1 MSVRQLWYSRPWG
14 SEVYVQQLWHSWHS
28 WLNLMSSGSTSG
40 QVCGC
45 NTQTPVHKPYCTCVW
60 LQHPNTCPQTWLR
73 LCVVATPKHLS
84 THLTAPVCGCN
95 TQTPVHKPYL
105 QRYALG
111 TYLLAENL
119 KDLFKNLSTHLLA
132 RWLHRGSGRS
142 IRTLR
147 HISRTQSVSLC
158 RFCNHNPGHPNR
170 TQHWGPITTAL
181 PPQPSDHQ
189 RPNSQPTNAA
199 LVTSRQKHWRQMA
212 LVGSRFLAPSAAIVG
227 NGSQWFF
234 VKNDMPPV
242 SSEGHL
248 WPRGSTSEQVHPSTC
263 GASPA

>member
-1 MSVRQLWYSRPWG
+1 MSP
-14 SEVYVQQLWHSWHS
+14 
-28 WLNLMSSGSTSG
+28 GSTSG
-40 QVCGC
+40 QV
-45 NTQTPVHKPYCTCVW
+45 W
-60 LQHPNTCPQTWLR
+60 MQHTNTCPQTLLR
-73 LCVVATPKHLS
+73 LCVDATHKHLS

-95 TQTPVHKPYL
+95 TQTPVHTPYWPVCGCNTQTPVHTPYL
-105 QRYALG
+105 QRYTLG

-119 KDLFKNLSTHLLA
+119 QDLFKNLITHLLA

-142 IRTLR
+142 IHTLR

-170 TQHWGPITTAL
+170 TEHWGPTARAL
-181 PPQPSDHQ
+181 PSQPSDHQ
-189 RPNSQPTNAA
+189 RPDSQPTNAA

-212 LVGSRFLAPSAAIVG
+212 RVGSRFLAPSAAIVG

-242 SSEGHL
+242 SSEGQL
-248 WPRGSTSEQVHPSTC
+248 WPRGSTGEQVHPSTC